1 MAFTA
6 TCLHCHRAKF
16 RVPDRKRG
24 TFARCPKCR
33 QESLLVPDE
42 GTASA
47 LVDYKLFEPESRRA
61 KRDAPTEVEVEV
73 VVEDETRPADAAPT
87 QPDEAPV
94 AVMPTD
100 SPPSRRVVV
109 DHDASPKPDGAV
121 YVALATLA
129 AFGLAMLATQL
140 PYGRFVAVPLAAVGV
155 VVAGSTLFGLE
166 AQRWLGWAGVGLNA
180 AALTL
185 ALLLP
190 SWLGMS
196 GWVPTA
202 DPEAGPK
209 PVTAVGR
216 DGSLPK
222 AAAWV
227 NAAQAVWEQGDVRVA
242 VTGVEIAP
250 LEPAAK
256 SPERRRERGLRVGL
270 KLTNVGVARA
280 IDFDAWAGPPTTPP
294 AVGPTLTTAAGV
306 VLAPKPPP
314 TTTKVAVFPGKS
326 AECVLWF
333 ALPTGVEELRLDLPP
348 TAFQGAEPVRF
359 SIPSIMIGGLLPRK
373 AP

>member
-94 AVMPTD
+94 AVAPIALPPT
-100 SPPSRRVVV
+100 RRVVV
-109 DHDASPKPDGAV
+109 DHDATPKPDGAV

-129 AFGLAMLATQL
+129 AFGLAMLMTQL
-140 PYGRFVAVPLAAVGV
+140 PYGRFVAVPLAAVGA
-155 VVAGSTLFGLE
+155 VVAGLTLFGLE

-196 GWVPTA
+196 GWVPLA

-209 PVTAVGR
+209 LVTAVGR

-242 VTGVEIAP
+242 VTGVEVVT
-250 LEPAAK
+250 LEPTAK
-256 SPERRRERGLRVGL
+256 SAERRRERGLRVGL

-280 IDFDAWAGPPTTPP
+280 IDFDAWAGVPTTPP

-306 VLAPKPPP
+306 ALAPKPMP
-314 TTTKVAVFPGKS
+314 TAGKVAVFPGKS

-333 ALPTGVEELRLDLPP
+333 ALPTAVEELRLDLPP

-359 SIPSIMIGGLLPRK
+359 SIPSNMIGGLLPRK

>member
-6 TCLHCHRAKF
+6 TCLHCRRAKF

-24 TFARCPKCR
+24 TFAQCPKCR

-47 LVDYKLFEPESRRA
+47 LVDYKLFEPESRRT
-61 KRDAPTEVEVEV
+61 KRDAPAEVEVEV
-73 VVEDETRPADAAPT
+73 VVEDETKPATAAPT
-87 QPDEAPV
+87 QPDAAPV
-94 AVMPTD
+94 AFAPIE
-100 SPPSRRVVV
+100 SPNRRVAV
-109 DHDASPKPDGAV
+109 DHDATPKPDGAV

-155 VVAGSTLFGLE
+155 VVAGLTLFGLE

-196 GWVPTA
+196 GWVPPA
-202 DPEAGPK
+202 DLEAGPK

-222 AAAWV
+222 PAAWV

-242 VTGVEIAP
+242 VTAVEIAP
-250 LEPAAK
+250 FEPAAK
-256 SPERRRERGLRVGL
+256 SAERRRERGLRVSL

-280 IDFDAWAGPPTTPP
+280 IDFDAWAGPPATPP
-294 AVGPTLTTAAGV
+294 AVGPTLTTAAGTA
-306 VLAPKPPP
+306 LPPKPMP
-314 TTTKVAVFPGKS
+314 TAGKVAVFPGKS

-333 ALPTGVEELRLDLPP
+333 ALPTGGEDLRLDLPP

-359 SIPSIMIGGLLPRK
+359 SIPSPMIGGLPPRK

>member
-6 TCLHCHRAKF
+6 TCLHCRRAKF

-42 GTASA
+42 GTGST

-61 KRDAPTEVEVEV
+61 KRDAPAEVEV

-87 QPDEAPV
+87 QPDATPV
-94 AVMPTD
+94 AFAPIE
-100 SPPSRRVVV
+100 SPNRRVVA
-109 DHDASPKPDGAV
+109 DHAATPKPDGAV
-121 YVALATLA
+121 FVALATLA

-155 VVAGSTLFGLE
+155 VVAGLTLFGLE

-185 ALLLP
+185 ALFLP

-202 DPEAGPK
+202 DPESGPK

-216 DGSLPK
+216 DGSLPIT
-222 AAAWV
+222 AAWV

-242 VTGVEIAP
+242 VTGVEVAP
-250 LEPAAK
+250 LEPASK
-256 SPERRRERGLRVGL
+256 SAERRRERGLRVGL

-280 IDFDAWAGPPTTPP
+280 IDFDAWAGVPTTPP
-294 AVGPTLTTAAGV
+294 AVGPTLTTAAGT
-306 VLAPKPPP
+306 VLAPKPPQ
-314 TTTKVAVFPGKS
+314 TLAKVAVFPGKS
-326 AECVLWF
+326 AECILWF
-333 ALPTGVEELRLDLPP
+333 AVPTGGEELRLDLPP

-359 SIPSIMIGGLLPRK
+359 SIPSAMIGGLLPRK